1 MNKLIIA
8 VALAAT
14 VLSGCA
20 NNQTASG
27 DTFTASQARQ
37 VQTVTYG
44 TVVSARPVTIQGGD
58 KNNVAGA
65 IGGAVVGGFLGN
77 TIGGGR
83 GNSLATAGGVVAGGV
98 VAGGM
103 AGQGVQSAMNRSEGV
118 QLEIRRDDGS
128 SIVVVQAQGP
138 TRFSAGQRV
147 IIASDRSG
155 TVTVSPR

>member
-1 MNKLIIA
+1 MNKLAIA

-20 NNQTASG
+20 NNTASG

-44 TVVSARPVTIQGGD
+44 SIVSARPVTIQGGN
-58 KNNVAGA
+58 NNVAGA

-83 GNSLATAGGVVAGGV
+83 GNSLATAGGAVAGGV
-98 VAGGM
+98 
-103 AGQGVQSAMNRSEGV
+103 AGQGIQSAMNRSEGV

-128 SIVVVQAQGP
+128 NIVVVQAQGP

>member
-1 MNKLIIA
+1 MMNKLIIA

-20 NNQTASG
+20 NNRTASG

-65 IGGAVVGGFLGN
+65 IGGAVVGGFWVILSAVAVV
-77 TIGGGR
+77 IAR
-83 GNSLATAGGVVAGGV
+83 RPQAVSLLAVW
-98 VAGGM
+98 
-103 AGQGVQSAMNRSEGV
+103 
-118 QLEIRRDDGS
+118 
-128 SIVVVQAQGP
+128 
-138 TRFSAGQRV
+138 RV
-147 IIASDRSG
+147 RAYK
-155 TVTVSPR
+155 VP

>member
-1 MNKLIIA
+1 MNKLAIA

-20 NNQTASG
+20 NNTASG

-44 TVVSARPVTIQGGD
+44 SIVSARPVTIQGGNN
-58 KNNVAGA
+58 NNVAGA

-83 GNSLATAGGVVAGGV
+83 GNSLATAGGAVAGGV
-98 VAGGM
+98 
-103 AGQGVQSAMNRSEGV
+103 AGQGIQSAMNRSEGV

-128 SIVVVQAQGP
+128 NIVVVQSQGP

>member
-1 MNKLIIA
+1 MNKLAIA

-20 NNQTASG
+20 NNTASG

-44 TVVSARPVTIQGGD
+44 SIVSARPVTIQGGNN
-58 KNNVAGA
+58 NNVAGA

-83 GNSLATAGGVVAGGV
+83 GNSLATAGGAVCWW
-98 VAGGM
+98 
-103 AGQGVQSAMNRSEGV
+103 RSRPGYPECDEP
-118 QLEIRRDDGS
+118 Q
-128 SIVVVQAQGP
+128 
-138 TRFSAGQRV
+138 
-147 IIASDRSG
+147 
-155 TVTVSPR
+155 

>member
-1 MNKLIIA
+1 MMNKLVIV

-20 NNQTASG
+20 NNRTASG

-83 GNSLATAGGVVAGGV
+83 GNSLATAGGA

>member
-1 MNKLIIA
+1 MNKLAIA

-20 NNQTASG
+20 NNTASG

-44 TVVSARPVTIQGGD
+44 SIVSARPVTIQGGNN
-58 KNNVAGA
+58 NNVAGA

-83 GNSLATAGGVVAGGV
+83 GNSLATAGGAVAGGV
-98 VAGGM
+98 
-103 AGQGVQSAMNRSEGV
+103 AGQGIQSAMNRSEGV

-128 SIVVVQAQGP
+128 NIVVVQAQAYPFQCWP
-138 TRFSAGQRV
+138 TRDNRQ
-147 IIASDRSG
+147 
-155 TVTVSPR
+155 

>member
-1 MNKLIIA
+1 MTKTFIVIA
-8 VALAAT
+8 IAAA

-20 NNQTASG
+20 NNRTSSG

-44 TVVSARPVTIQGGD
+44 TLVSVRAVTIQGGD
-58 KNNVAGA
+58 ENNVAGA

-83 GNSLATAGGVVAGGV
+83 GQNLATAGGV

-103 AGQGVQSAMNRSEGV
+103 AGQGVQSAMNRSRGV
-118 QLEIRRDDGS
+118 ELEIRQDSGAT
-128 SIVVVQAQGP
+128 IIVVQAQGN
-138 TRFSAGQRV
+138 TQFSVGQRV
-147 IIASDRSG
+147 AIATSG
-155 TVTVSPR
+155 RTVTVSPR

>member
-1 MNKLIIA
+1 MNKLVIA
-8 VALAAT
+8 VALATT

-20 NNQTASG
+20 NNTASG

-44 TVVSARPVTIQGGD
+44 SIVSARPVTIQGGNN
-58 KNNVAGA
+58 NNVAGA

-83 GNSLATAGGVVAGGV
+83 GNSLATAGGAVAGGV
-98 VAGGM
+98 
-103 AGQGVQSAMNRSEGV
+103 AGQGIQSAMNRSEGV

-128 SIVVVQAQGP
+128 NIVVVQAQGP

-147 IIASDRSG
+147 MIASDRSG